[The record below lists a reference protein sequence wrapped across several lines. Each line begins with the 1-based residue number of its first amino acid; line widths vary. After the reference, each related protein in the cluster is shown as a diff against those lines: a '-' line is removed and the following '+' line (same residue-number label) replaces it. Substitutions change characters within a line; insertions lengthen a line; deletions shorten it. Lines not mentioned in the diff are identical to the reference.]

1 MPARARCERWRLRRA
16 VPSILAL
23 LLVAPT
29 VLADDLRLPAGFTT
43 AVYVTGEGFDTG
55 SGAAR
60 GIPAVSTM
68 AFDAS
73 GALYLGRT
81 GRRYT
86 AGEIYDLWP
95 VYRIPPG
102 GARIVASNEERYLY
116 GPPLPNAQVGAMR
129 DGRELFLSTFDRD
142 RGIGA
147 VYRVVDGRA
156 ELFAG
161 GTPPRGQAP
170 LLRQPES
177 IALGASGDVYV
188 ADRAQGVVLRLDAT
202 GAVVDPRYVSVRR
215 PRLLATTGD
224 VLWVGADGGA
234 EAPWQ
239 SGPGEI
245 HRVTPDGPRVVFRGP
260 VPAAMAPSPDGTLVV
275 ADRHAGSLFALQPDG
290 KRVDLVRFPRGT
302 FPRGLGFAPDTPE
315 TRRAGIAGDLFVVT
329 ITAGSWRVNEVLRIS
344 GPLARLVEERATSP

>member
-1 MPARARCERWRLRRA
+1 MFRRRL
-16 VPSILAL
+16 PL
-23 LLVAPT
+23 LLVLLLLPSSA
-29 VLADDLRLPAGFTT
+29 LAADLQLPPGFTT
-43 AVYVTGEGFDTG
+43 QVYLTGEGFDSG

-73 GALYLGRT
+73 GAMYLGRT

-102 GARIVASNEERYLY
+102 GARIVASDEERYLY

-170 LLRQPES
+170 LLRQPEA
-177 IALGASGDVYV
+177 IALGGSGHVYV
-188 ADRAQGVVLRLDAT
+188 ADRAQGIVLRLDSA
-202 GAVVDPRYVSVRR
+202 GAVVDPRYVTLRR
-215 PRLLATTGD
+215 PRLLASTDD
-224 VLWVGADGGA
+224 VLWVGADGSA

-245 HRVTPDGPRVVFRGP
+245 QRITRDGASVVFRGP
-260 VPAAMAPSPDGTLVV
+260 VPAAMAPGPGGVLVV
-275 ADRHAGSLFALQPDG
+275 ADRHSGTVFALRPDG
-290 KRVDLVRFPRGT
+290 TRVDMIRFATGM

-329 ITAGSWRVNEVLRIS
+329 ITAGAWRVNEILRIS
-344 GPLARLVEERATSP
+344 GPFAELLRERGSTSP